1 LNPVDEK
8 EVQSRVQERVFTWRI
23 SVDEVVHTA
32 TSVLVFGRRHREPVV
47 LKVVKRIDG
56 EWLAGHVLDAFAGRG
71 VVRAVE
77 HGEGAMLLERLVP
90 GSSLAHEEG
99 DDDAATLILAD
110 VIRRMS
116 PGPPPSTIPTVDS
129 WGEAFERYRANGAAD
144 IPNSLIEAAHR
155 TYVELCESQAATRLL
170 HGDLHHR
177 NVLLD
182 SQRGWLAI
190 DPKGLV
196 GELAFEV
203 GAALRN
209 PCEHPWLYAEPATIR
224 KRVAHFER
232 VLGLD
237 TQRMLAWAFAQAV
250 LAAIWEW
257 EDEGV
262 LHAGNGWIALANAI
276 RPMLARDGSHP

>member
-1 LNPVDEK
+1 MLNPIDEK
-8 EVQSRVQERVFTWRI
+8 EVQSRVQEHVLTWRI

-32 TSVLVFGRRHREPVV
+32 TSVLVFGHRHHEPVV

-56 EWLAGHVLDAFAGRG
+56 EWLAGQVLDAFAGRG
-71 VVRAVE
+71 VVRVVE
-77 HGEGAMLLERLVP
+77 RGQGAMLLERLVP
-90 GSSLAHEEG
+90 GRPLAHEEA
-99 DDDAATLILAD
+99 DDDEATFILAD

-116 PGPPPSTIPTVDS
+116 PGAPPSTTPTVDS
-129 WGEAFERYRANGAAD
+129 WEEAFHRYRANGTID
-144 IPNSLIEAAHR
+144 IPNSLLEAAHR
-155 TYVELCESQAATRLL
+155 TSVDLCESQAATRLL
-170 HGDLHHR
+170 HGDLHHG

-190 DPKGLV
+190 DPKGVV

-209 PCEHPWLYAEPATIR
+209 PCEHSWFYAEPATIR
-224 KRVAHFER
+224 KRVAHFAA

-237 TQRMLAWAFAQAV
+237 TRRMLAWAFAQAI
-250 LAAIWEW
+250 LAAIWEL

-262 LHAGNGWIALANAI
+262 LQAGRGWIALAHAI
-276 RPMLARDGSHP
+276 RPMLARDSTA